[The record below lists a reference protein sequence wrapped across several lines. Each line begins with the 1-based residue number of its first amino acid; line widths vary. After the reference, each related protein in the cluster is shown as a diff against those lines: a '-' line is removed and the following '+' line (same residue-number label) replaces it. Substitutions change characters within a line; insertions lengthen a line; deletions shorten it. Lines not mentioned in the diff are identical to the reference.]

1 MKKLLLILLVL
12 LTFSSIKAQTNGV
25 LESGATLWS
34 FGAGLPYNGIPFE
47 ITATYGIFDDVFGVE
62 NLHFGLENIIAFKIM
77 APINSNMF
85 TVGAGINF
93 YYTIFDDFDVFA
105 GANLGLDFS
114 SIFHMFNDSYEP
126 DFDNFFRF
134 NTFYNVGARYTFSDF
149 VGVYARVGYSKFSYS
164 AAGIY
169 FRF

>member
-1 MKKLLLILLVL
+1 MKKLLLIILVL
-12 LTFSSIKAQTNGV
+12 LTFTSAKAQKNGV
-25 LESGATLWS
+25 LESGVTLFS
-34 FGAGLPYNGIPFE
+34 LGVGAPYNGIPFE

-85 TVGAGINF
+85 TVGAGLNF

-105 GANLGLDFS
+105 GANLGLNFS
-114 SIFHMFNDSYEP
+114 PVFHMFNDSYES
-126 DFDNFFRF
+126 DFDNFFKF
-134 NTFYNVGARYTFSDF
+134 NVFYNVGARYTFSDF
-149 VGVYARVGYSKFSYS
+149 VGVYARGGYSDFSYA